1 MEIHGGPTKR
11 KRRKPED
18 PEWLSFMSDDEKEE
32 DRIREWQATSL
43 ADVGLPVRIINT
55 LEDHGILTIG
65 DLCKKSLKDLKNI
78 QNLGQVTIDKCVRL
92 VQELRLPSEFYKP

>member
-18 PEWLSFMSDDEKEE
+18 PEWLAFMSDDEKEE

-43 ADVGLPVRIINT
+43 AEVGLPVRIINT
-55 LEDHGILTIG
+55 LEDHAIMTIG
-65 DLCKKSLKDLKNI
+65 DLCKQSIKDLKSI
-78 QNLGQVTIDKCVRL
+78 PNLGQVTIEKCVLL
-92 VQELRLPSEFYKP
+92 VQELRLPSNLHKK